1 MITLVIMIDKIIK
14 YSFDQKLISHSIE
27 QIPHELKLLKLKFE
41 DKKFVIYF
49 YEIEDVRRGRT
60 NKDERTIQI
69 SPRLKQILLSYSAEE
84 YEIILLGYDYRT
96 KTFTIWSYKNL
107 RLQTMQSLYTR
118 SFVLSNAQAKGYDSY
133 KYIRRDPFD
142 RNFKESTWSLSFN
155 MFLLPL
161 ILKNFKI
168 VFTKKIFDEI
178 EKKIK
183 HFNNAFDLDELIM
196 CLDIYAK
203 HGNVLSP
210 NDPEIIEVSS
220 LCNQRAKLI
229 EFFPFGKFYH
239 EKSAK
244 KFRNPTGISMKIQ
257 NFVTNDPLKKA
268 KGLQRGGKGQQV
280 VWDMFS
286 QGQRLNA
293 KKLSEHSKLI
303 KRKIET
309 GDIFKLVDY
318 EFNTEIAHGDNVSAN
333 EKTGVFFDY
342 DFNKELNDRKVN
354 LENIT
359 DYLDQQVATDR
370 ANQVH
375 ETILKKLS
383 KILYNKNLI
392 YKSTK
397 HIDLYSEFENR
408 GKLFEAKS
416 FTEKNLKTQLR
427 HAILQLKEYYY
438 LYFNYGQK
446 IKEETDLFLILNSN
460 PKRYVEDNYIDF
472 IKSENICLCWFEN
485 NKICTIDDIWKKN
498 ISWLS

>member
-1 MITLVIMIDKIIK
+1 MIDKIIK

-27 QIPHELKLLKLKFE
+27 QIPHEPKLLKLKFE

-49 YEIEDVRRGRT
+49 YEIEDTRKGRS
-60 NKDERTIQI
+60 NKEERTIQI
-69 SPRLKQILLSYSAEE
+69 SPRMKQILLSYSAEE
-84 YEIILLGYDYRT
+84 YEIILLGHDYKT
-96 KTFTIWSYKNL
+96 KTFTVWEFKGL
-107 RLQTMQSLYTR
+107 RVQSMQTLYSR
-118 SFVLSNAQAKGYDSY
+118 SFVLSNAQTKGYDKY
-133 KYIRRDPFD
+133 KYIKKDPFD
-142 RNFKESTWSLSFN
+142 PRFKEKTWSLSFN
-155 MFLLPL
+155 MFLLPV
-161 ILKNFKI
+161 ILKNFNI
-168 VFTKKIFDEI
+168 VFTNRIFDEI
-178 EKKIK
+178 ESKIK
-183 HFNNAFDLDELIM
+183 SFNKAYDYDELIM
-196 CLDIYAK
+196 CLDIYSK
-203 HGNVLSP
+203 YGGNLNKNHS
-210 NDPEIIEVSS
+210 EIFEVSN
-220 LCNQRAKLI
+220 LCNSRAKLLGFAPLKNFYY
-229 EFFPFGKFYH
+229 EKFV
-239 EKSAK
+239 E
-244 KFRNPTGISMKIQ
+244 KFRNQSGIYKKIQ
-257 NFVTNDPLKKA
+257 NFKDNDPLETS
-268 KGLQRGGKGQQV
+268 KGLSRGGKTGQQTA
-280 VWDMFS
+280 WDMFS

-309 GDIFKLVDY
+309 GDIFKLVDH
-318 EFNTEIAHGDNVSAN
+318 EFNTEIADEDNVSAN
-333 EKTGVFFDY
+333 EKTGVLFDF

-359 DYLDQQVATDR
+359 DYLDQQVAIDR

-498 ISWLS
+498 IFWLS